1 MGSVYS
7 RKRSPYLWIKYHQH
21 GRAVRESTGTTNE
34 TAARRMLR
42 AREGDVERGIPIDP
56 KIGRV
61 TFHEAAEDMLNDY
74 KANRKKTYVDAKR
87 RIDKHLAPFFGN
99 KRMASI
105 TTSDIRAFIA
115 KRLAD
120 TWLARP
126 ARRVKRRNGTWQEVA
141 EERRPVSVGE
151 INRELTVLK
160 RMLSLAV
167 EAGKLHRKPHIAML
181 REDNVRV
188 GFFEYEQ
195 YEAVL
200 AHLPEGMRPVV
211 TFAYVT
217 GWRINSEVL
226 KIQWRQVDLRVGEV
240 RLDPGTTKNREGRVF
255 YLTPELL
262 QLLKDQR
269 ASADEIQRQ
278 KNMIVQH
285 VFFHRP
291 VTKAGALG
299 YLAGHRI
306 SECGFYQAWRRARVA
321 AGCPGSIPHDFRR
334 SAIRNMVRAGIPERV
349 AMNLTGH
356 KTRSVFERYNVVS
369 DGDLREA
376 SRRLGHTGGHTAGI
390 SDPTVSDRSQNPSRN
405 LIR

>member
-21 GRAVRESTGTTNE
+21 GRPVRESTGTKNE
-34 TAARRMLR
+34 TVARRMLR
-42 AREGDVERGIPIDP
+42 TREGDVERGIPIDP
-56 KIGRV
+56 KVGRV
-61 TFHEAAEDMLNDY
+61 TFHEAAKDMLNDY
-74 KANRKKTYVDAKR
+74 KANRKRTYVDAKR

-99 KRMASI
+99 KRMSSI
-105 TTSDIRAFIA
+105 TTSDIRGFIA
-115 KRLAD
+115 KRMAD

-126 ARRVKRRNGTWQEVA
+126 RRSVKRRNGTWQELA

-160 RMLSLAV
+160 RMFSLAI
-167 EAGKLHRKPHIAML
+167 EAGKLHHKPHFAML

-188 GFFEYEQ
+188 GFFEREQ

-200 AHLPEGMRPVV
+200 AHLPEAMRPVV

-226 KIQWRQVDLRVGEV
+226 TIQWRQVDLRVGEV

-255 YLTPELL
+255 YLTPELQ
-262 QLLKDQR
+262 QLLKEQR
-269 ASADEIQRQ
+269 ASADDIQRQ

-285 VFFHRP
+285 MFFHRP
-291 VTKAGALG
+291 ITKAGAPG

-306 SECGFYQAWRRARVA
+306 SGCGFYQAWRRARTA

-334 SAIRNMVRAGIPERV
+334 TAIRNMIRAGIPERV
-349 AMNLTGH
+349 AMKLSGH
-356 KTRSVFERYNVVS
+356 KTRSVFDRYNVVS
-369 DGDLREA
+369 DGDLRDA
-376 SRRLGHTGGHTAGI
+376 SRRLGHTGGHTSPAVANSGKKN
-390 SDPTVSDRSQNPSRN
+390 PQNP
-405 LIR
+405 